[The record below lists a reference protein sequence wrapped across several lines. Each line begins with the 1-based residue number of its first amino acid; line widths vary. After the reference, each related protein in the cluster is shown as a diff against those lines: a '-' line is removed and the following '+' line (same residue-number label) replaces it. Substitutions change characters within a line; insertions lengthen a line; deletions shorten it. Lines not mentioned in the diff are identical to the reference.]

1 MTKNKWAYITSV
13 IFHPLLL
20 PSFFLLILFAFPL
33 KFNLTSYYGI
43 KWLLLLFV
51 FFLTFVIPVLITLF
65 FVKIKVVKQLSIK
78 KKENRIMPLLTTGI
92 IYYIAF
98 YVLSKVNLIPGYNL
112 FLMGSTVL
120 IWLTLYVTYFYKIS
134 IHLTAWGGFTGAL
147 IGYGLLIPFHGIF
160 FWIVLSIFLSGI
172 VGTARLT
179 LKEHTPLQVYSGFL
193 TGFSVMLLLFLF
205 LK

>member
-20 PSFFLLILFAFPL
+20 PSFFLLILFTFPPQY
-33 KFNLTSYYGI
+33 NLSGYTTF

-51 FFLTFVIPVLITLF
+51 FFLTFVIPALLTLL
-65 FVKIKVVKQLSIK
+65 FVKIKVIRQININ
-78 KKENRIMPLLTTGI
+78 KKESRIIPLLTVGI
-92 IYYIAF
+92 VYYITF
-98 YVLSKVNLIPGYNL
+98 YTLSKVNAIPGYNL
-112 FLMGSTVL
+112 FLLGSTVL

-134 IHLTAWGGFTGAL
+134 LHLTAWGGFTGAL

-160 FWIVLSIFLSGI
+160 FWIVISVFLSGI

-179 LKEHTPLQVYSGFL
+179 LKEHTPLQVYSGFI
-193 TGFSVMLLLFLF
+193 TGLSVMLLLFLF